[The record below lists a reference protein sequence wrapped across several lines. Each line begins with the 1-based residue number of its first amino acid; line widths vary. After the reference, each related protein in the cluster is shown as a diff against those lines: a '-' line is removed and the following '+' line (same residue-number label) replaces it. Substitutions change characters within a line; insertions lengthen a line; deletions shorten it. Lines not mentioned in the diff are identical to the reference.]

1 MGQKDARIVSRLHP
15 KEKVV
20 LGAAA
25 LSLSLPVLLVSLAVS
40 EGLIHGRT
48 RFLPCVHK
56 TIFHHECMTCGM
68 TRSFGA
74 MWKGNVRLA
83 GAYNLGGPPGFAAV
97 WILFFMGVAL
107 IVEGKRPFRRR
118 NL

>member
-1 MGQKDARIVSRLHP
+1 MGQEDARIESRLHP
-15 KEKVV
+15 REKVV

-40 EGLIHGRT
+40 DGLIHGRIHL
-48 RFLPCVHK
+48 LPCVHQ

-74 MWKGNVRLA
+74 MWKGNIRLA
-83 GAYNLGGPPGFAAV
+83 SAYNLGGPPGFVAV

-107 IVEGKRPFRRR
+107 IADGKRLSRRR

>member
-1 MGQKDARIVSRLHP
+1 MPRVHP

-25 LSLSLPVLLVSLAVS
+25 LSLSLPVLLVSIALS
-40 EGLIHGRT
+40 DGLIQGRT
-48 RFLPCVHK
+48 RFLPCVHQ

-83 GAYNLGGPPGFAAV
+83 SAYNLGGPPAFIAV
-97 WILFFMGVAL
+97 WILCFMGVAL
-107 IVEGKRPFRRR
+107 ITDGRRPSRRR
-118 NL
+118 NQ